1 MLCSDHAWKI
11 PKITEI
17 YFSLIN
23 YCGHLRAE
31 KVCSCFWLR
40 VKWGQ
45 KAVGLDHDLSG
56 PVAVVNLQ
64 SWADLVKTDQAVPAK
79 RNSRS
84 VVHSM
89 SCWKQKTSQHYI
101 RYCTKKGNWCCYLF
115 PDFQPCYK
123 EGPPAVPLK
132 GSLWV
137 LVPFRLASPLKQQA
151 RYPKFRGKQ
160 DVEHRPGKIQV
171 KEK

>member
-45 KAVGLDHDLSG
+45 KAVGLDHNLSR
-56 PVAVVNLQ
+56 PMAVVNLQ

-79 RNSRS
+79 RNRRS
-84 VVHSM
+84 VVHSV

-101 RYCTKKGNWCCYLF
+101 RYCTKRETGAAIYSLTSS
-115 PDFQPCYK
+115 
-123 EGPPAVPLK
+123 PATKKVLLLCLWKKLVGARTIQTCFAPQAASKVP
-132 GSLWV
+132 
-137 LVPFRLASPLKQQA
+137 
-151 RYPKFRGKQ
+151 
-160 DVEHRPGKIQV
+160 KIQR
-171 KEK
+171 EAGCRT

>member
-79 RNSRS
+79 RSRQS
-84 VVHSM
+84 VVHSA
-89 SCWKQKTSQHYI
+89 SCWKQKMSQHYI
-101 RYCTKKGNWCCYLF
+101 RYCTKRETGAAIYSLTSSPATKKVLLLCLW
-115 PDFQPCYK
+115 K
-123 EGPPAVPLK
+123 EACGCSYHSDLLRPSSSK
-132 GSLWV
+132 QGTQNSEGS
-137 LVPFRLASPLKQQA
+137 RM
-151 RYPKFRGKQ
+151 
-160 DVEHRPGKIQV
+160 
-171 KEK
+171 